1 MKTIIFPGR
10 YACLADIREYVGQS
24 AKNAGFNEK
33 DIYAVELAVDEA
45 CSNIIEHA
53 YGGEDKGEIECTCD
67 VQKNGDLVVHLKDH
81 GHPFDPV
88 DVPDPNFTVDLEKL
102 KPRGAGMFL
111 MRKMMDEISYHFHIG
126 QGNTLTLVKRKT
138 AKRKEKLHIAN

>member
-1 MKTIIFPGR
+1 MKTTTFPGR
-10 YACLADIREYVGQS
+10 YACLAEIREYVGKS

-33 DIYAVELAVDEA
+33 DIYEVELAVDEA

-67 VQKNGDLVVHLKDH
+67 VQKNGDLVVQLTDH
-81 GHPFDPV
+81 GRPFDPV
-88 DVPDPNFTVDLEKL
+88 DVPDPNFSVDLAKL
-102 KPRGAGMFL
+102 KSRGAGMFL

-126 QGNTLTLVKRKT
+126 EGNTLVLVKRKA
-138 AKRKEKLHIAN
+138 AKRKEKLRIAN